1 MSYPVEQGSEQTV
14 SGLGTGLEALQQSR
28 EFRGPVEPLDGHQ
41 CNDHFAQI
49 YESDEERFA
58 AAVPFVR
65 HGLDRNERVLY
76 VVDQSSEQEVT
87 ARMRDAGIDVDAAV
101 ESGALSFH
109 TAEETYLRNGTF
121 DPDEIVDFY
130 ADTVA
135 TATEEYEALRVVAE
149 TTWLQDDATNV
160 ERFMEYEAK
169 VNELFADTDS
179 LAICQYD
186 RNGFSPEII
195 REVVQTHQHLI
206 YDGAV
211 CHNVYYTPPEEFF
224 GADRPAREVD
234 RMLETLRERTEAKV
248 TLKDRQ
254 RYLQEQNQVIA
265 DPDRPFEEKLQ
276 ALFELGCERF
286 GLELGA
292 MARVDPE
299 NDRFEVEYVS
309 DEHAHFEPGVELPFS
324 ETYCKTAADINAAGS
339 VTDPP
344 AEGYDDIYVYE
355 ELGVRAYLGTYLTV
369 DGGSDRTFFFVSSE
383 PRVAEFSAADRA
395 FVRSMGQWVQYE
407 LEHRQRERFLRES
420 YRITAD
426 PTLSFEEKLDQLLEF
441 GCEWFDVELA
451 GLNHLP
457 EWNGKF
463 RLETGVGLDVD
474 TGDEPLWSDPGEGCF
489 CRHTVVEDTAVSRH
503 DVRGTD
509 WANDPMHEELG
520 LACYLG
526 TKVTSGATPYGTLW
540 FGSTEPRERQFS
552 ETERTFIELIGQW
565 VSYEIERRQHQQAQ
579 QELYNITADTELSF
593 EEKVDRLLDLGR
605 DQFGLDMG
613 FFLEKQG
620 GEFRVVRTRGTDL
633 EDGVATLSADPG
645 HYCKQTVTVDVP
657 VGVEDVAAVGWD
669 DDPLYEEYD
678 LGCYLGTK
686 VTDGSD
692 LFGSICFA
700 DSSARGYEFTDNEY
714 TFLDLMGQW
723 VQYELERRQYEAEL
737 EDTVGELQQSN
748 DRLKQF
754 AYAASHDLQEPLRM
768 VSSYLQLLENRYGE
782 DLDEDA
788 QEYID
793 FAVDGADRMRE
804 MVDDLLAY
812 SRVEQADGDF
822 EQVDCDSLLDDVV
835 DDLHVTLEETD
846 AEISVESLPAVYGD
860 KEQLGQL
867 FNNLVSNAVKYNES
881 DSPQVEITAA
891 QRDDHWEFA
900 VTDNGIGMD
909 PEQTDRIF
917 EVFKRLHHD
926 DEYPG
931 TGIGLSLCQEIV
943 ENHGGSVS
951 VESTPGEGSTFFIT
965 LPQSAD

>member
-1 MSYPVEQGSEQTV
+1 
-14 SGLGTGLEALQQSR
+14 
-28 EFRGPVEPLDGHQ
+28 
-41 CNDHFAQI
+41 
-49 YESDEERFA
+49 
-58 AAVPFVR
+58 
-65 HGLDRNERVLY
+65 
-76 VVDQSSEQEVT
+76 
-87 ARMRDAGIDVDAAV
+87 
-101 ESGALSFH
+101 
-109 TAEETYLRNGTF
+109 
-121 DPDEIVDFY
+121 
-130 ADTVA
+130 
-135 TATEEYEALRVVAE
+135 
-149 TTWLQDDATNV
+149 
-160 ERFMEYEAK
+160 
-169 VNELFADTDS
+169 
-179 LAICQYD
+179 
-186 RNGFSPEII
+186 
-195 REVVQTHQHLI
+195 
-206 YDGAV
+206 
-211 CHNVYYTPPEEFF
+211 
-224 GADRPAREVD
+224 
-234 RMLETLRERTEAKV
+234 
-248 TLKDRQ
+248 
-254 RYLQEQNQVIA
+254 
-265 DPDRPFEEKLQ
+265 
-276 ALFELGCERF
+276 
-286 GLELGA
+286 
-292 MARVDPE
+292 
-299 NDRFEVEYVS
+299 
-309 DEHAHFEPGVELPFS
+309 
-324 ETYCKTAADINAAGS
+324 
-339 VTDPP
+339 
-344 AEGYDDIYVYE
+344 
-355 ELGVRAYLGTYLTV
+355 
-369 DGGSDRTFFFVSSE
+369 
-383 PRVAEFSAADRA
+383 
-395 FVRSMGQWVQYE
+395 
-407 LEHRQRERFLRES
+407 
-420 YRITAD
+420 
-426 PTLSFEEKLDQLLEF
+426 
-441 GCEWFDVELA
+441 
-451 GLNHLP
+451 
-457 EWNGKF
+457 
-463 RLETGVGLDVD
+463 
-474 TGDEPLWSDPGEGCF
+474 
-489 CRHTVVEDTAVSRH
+489 
-503 DVRGTD
+503 
-509 WANDPMHEELG
+509 
-520 LACYLG
+520 
-526 TKVTSGATPYGTLW
+526 
-540 FGSTEPRERQFS
+540 
-552 ETERTFIELIGQW
+552 
-565 VSYEIERRQHQQAQ
+565 
-579 QELYNITADTELSF
+579 
-593 EEKVDRLLDLGR
+593 
-605 DQFGLDMG
+605 MG

-645 HYCKQTVTVDVP
+645 HYCKQTITVDVP

-909 PEQTDRIF
+909 PGQTDRIF

-943 ENHGGSVS
+943 ENHGGSVR

-965 LPQSAD
+965 LPQSTD